1 MLFKK
6 MIRTSQR
13 WTSQAARYGYV
24 SQQMRQTRGSAE
36 AFDKR
41 NVFDKRKVNQLD
53 TVLDEEFYE
62 TAALIGL
69 LAEKGTGVS

>member
-1 MLFKK
+1 MR
-6 MIRTSQR
+6 RTSQR

-24 SQQMRQTRGSAE
+24 SQQMRQTRDFAE

-41 NVFDKRKVNQLD
+41 NLNQLD
-53 TVLDEEFYE
+53 TVLDEELYG

-69 LAEKGTGVS
+69 LAKKGAGVS